1 MSDPTQQDEPDA
13 DLDEF
18 EEAVR
23 RVLAPAEPEDT
34 DASDED

>member
-1 MSDPTQQDEPDA
+1 MSDPTPQDEPEV

-23 RVLAPAEPEDT
+23 RVLTHDEADPED
-34 DASDED
+34 D